1 MNSFSAL
8 IQALAVVILYISIGI
23 LLNKLGMIT
32 AKNRSGFTD
41 FCLKVT
47 LPCMVFKSFLGDMTG
62 EMLKAG
68 ASVLLLSAGVHIFA
82 WLVGGLLY
90 KPFADNKKS
99 IMKFALLVGNIG
111 FVGLPL
117 VTTAFGEMGSFYGSF
132 YLIS

>member
-23 LLNKLGMIT
+23 LLNKLGMIS

-82 WLVGGLLY
+82 WLVGGLL
-90 KPFADNKKS
+90 
-99 IMKFALLVGNIG
+99 
-111 FVGLPL
+111 
-117 VTTAFGEMGSFYGSF
+117 
-132 YLIS
+132 